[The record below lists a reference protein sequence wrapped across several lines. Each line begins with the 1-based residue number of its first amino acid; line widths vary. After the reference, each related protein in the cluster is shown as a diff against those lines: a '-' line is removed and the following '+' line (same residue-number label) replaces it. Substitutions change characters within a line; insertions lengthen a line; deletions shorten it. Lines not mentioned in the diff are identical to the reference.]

1 MTRVL
6 LTGAGGFIGAHTLA
20 HLLENTDW
28 EIVATDS
35 FRHEGKTDR
44 VNEVLSTYAEQGD
57 RVRVITHDLATPWS
71 AQGVDRIGAI
81 DHIVNMASGSNV
93 DHSIT
98 GPVPFV
104 RNNIDI
110 ALHMLELAR
119 ELRPQTFIQIS
130 TDEVYGPAPDG
141 HHHTEWS
148 TILPSNPYSASKAA
162 QEALAISYW
171 RTYGVPVVITNTMNN
186 IGEFQSPEKFVP
198 MLIARIHAGETVTIH
213 GCPDV
218 IGSRFYLHARN
229 HADGLLHILR
239 NLPAQPYR
247 DRRRSIARPDRYNLV
262 GEQEIDNRKL
272 AEMIA
277 EYVGRP
283 LRYRFEDF
291 HSTRPGHDRRYAL
304 DGAKLAAT
312 GWRAPVSL
320 EDSLQRTVKWTLDH
334 PEWLLA

>member
-6 LTGAGGFIGAHTLA
+6 LTGAGGFIGSHTVE
-20 HLLENTDW
+20 HLLAETDW

-35 FRHEGKTDR
+35 WRHHGKTERLHDA
-44 VNEVLSTYAEQGD
+44 LTTYPDQAH
-57 RVRVITHDLATPWS
+57 RVRVVTHDLTAPWS
-71 AQGVDRIGAI
+71 AQGIGRIWPI
-81 DHIVNMASGSNV
+81 DYIINMASDSHV
-93 DHSIT
+93 DRSIT
-98 GPVPFV
+98 HPVPFV

-119 ELRPQTFIQIS
+119 ELQPQAFIQFS

-141 HHHTEWS
+141 HDHAEWAP
-148 TILPSNPYSASKAA
+148 ILPSNPYSASKAA

-171 RTYGVPVVITNTMNN
+171 RTYDVPLIITNTMNVV
-186 IGEFQSPEKFVP
+186 GQRQDPEKFVP
-198 MLIARIHAGETVTIH
+198 MLISRIHAGETVTIH

-229 HADGLLHILR
+229 CADGLLHILR
-239 NLPAQPYR
+239 NLPPHPYR
-247 DRRRSIARPDRYNLV
+247 DRRTVVMPDRYNLV
-262 GEQEIDNRKL
+262 GEAEIDNRKL

-277 EYVGRP
+277 GFVGRP

-312 GWRAPVSL
+312 GWRAPVGL
-320 EDSLQRTVKWTLDH
+320 EESLQRTVKWTLDH
-334 PEWLLA
+334 PEWLLS